1 MENNNTTYHD
11 PVLLHESIDGLAIK
25 PGGVYVD
32 VTFGGGGHTREILSR
47 LTEGA
52 RLISFDQDADAV
64 VNANA
69 IDDENFTLIEGNFRF
84 LKRYLRS
91 IGVKK
96 VDGIL
101 GDLGI
106 SSHQINTAERGFSFR
121 YDAPLDMR
129 MDASAAIS
137 AESVVNEYDT
147 RELHRILG
155 MYGEVKNAKT
165 LADAIVKERCNQPI
179 TTTQDLRAVLEQFAP
194 RNRENRYFAQVFQAI
209 RIEVNEELKV
219 LEDFLEQSAEVLNED
234 GRLSVISY
242 HSLEDRLVK
251 NYIQK
256 GKFSGEVEK
265 DFYGNEI
272 KPLKAINRKPIVA
285 TEDEIEKNKRAR
297 SAKLRVASRTA
308 HEWDS
313 Q

>member
-1 MENNNTTYHD
+1 M
-11 PVLLHESIDGLAIK
+11 
-25 PGGVYVD
+25 
-32 VTFGGGGHTREILSR
+32 
-47 LTEGA
+47 
-52 RLISFDQDADAV
+52 
-64 VNANA
+64 
-69 IDDENFTLIEGNFRF
+69 
-84 LKRYLRS
+84 
-91 IGVKK
+91 
-96 VDGIL
+96 
-101 GDLGI
+101 
-106 SSHQINTAERGFSFR
+106 
-121 YDAPLDMR
+121 
-129 MDASAAIS
+129 
-137 AESVVNEYDT
+137 
-147 RELHRILG
+147 
-155 MYGEVKNAKT
+155 
-165 LADAIVKERCNQPI
+165 
-179 TTTQDLRAVLEQFAP
+179 
-194 RNRENRYFAQVFQAI
+194 
-209 RIEVNEELKV
+209 
-219 LEDFLEQSAEVLNED
+219 LNED